1 MSNMSNSEADVVK
14 EKVCEPPVYIPDSF
28 TKRFLWPPNSD
39 DQTKPPFVCEF
50 SDELVQEIQ
59 AAASYAFQNTI
70 QKESVAD
77 EARIAQGITL
87 FCPHNGSHHVIDS
100 MVKSIAHHQ
109 DADVLVLDAV
119 ELATGEFGAIS
130 DGTIFSSL
138 FLLFLLIQFLRSR

>member
-1 MSNMSNSEADVVK
+1 MSSDEAGIAK
-14 EKVCEPPVYIPDSF
+14 EEQACEPPVWIPDSF
-28 TKRFLWPPNSD
+28 TKYFLWPPNSV
-39 DQTKPPFVCEF
+39 DQTKPPFDYEF

-100 MVKSIAHHQ
+100 MVKLIAHHQ
-109 DADVLVLDAV
+109 DADVLVL
-119 ELATGEFGAIS
+119 
-130 DGTIFSSL
+130 
-138 FLLFLLIQFLRSR
+138 